1 MRSSFDCYTRITF
14 VFISYLCLYIFR
26 VADPCAAHFWTRNV
40 AAHCSVTD
48 ANDNWWA
55 SDYDL
60 VEVPGRQR
68 AKAIYHFNSLYSN
81 ESEIVYEQ
89 QHRFGQGR
97 GSGNEAMVKINVPKV
112 HWYQPLIKAGN
123 SNASMHVLLDV
134 GTILNRYTILCSF
147 FSIKCVTKF
156 LTQYC
161 MIRS

>member
-1 MRSSFDCYTRITF
+1 MF
-14 VFISYLCLYIFR
+14 LCFFR
-26 VADPCAAHFWTRNV
+26 VADPCAAHLWTRNV

-48 ANDNWWA
+48 ANANWWA

-68 AKAIYHFNSLYSN
+68 AKAMYDLNSFYSN
-81 ESEIVYEQ
+81 ESEILYEPL
-89 QHRFGQGR
+89 HGFGQGR
-97 GSGNEAMVKINVPKV
+97 GSGNEVMVKINVPKV
-112 HWYQPLIKAGN
+112 HSYQPLIKAGN

-147 FSIKCVTKF
+147 FSIKCVTEF
-156 LTQYC
+156 LKQYC

>member
-1 MRSSFDCYTRITF
+1 MF
-14 VFISYLCLYIFR
+14 LCFFR
-26 VADPCAAHFWTRNV
+26 AADPCAAHLWTRNV

-89 QHRFGQGR
+89 QHLFGQGR
-97 GSGNEAMVKINVPKV
+97 GSGNEVMVKINAPEVDS
-112 HWYQPLIKAGN
+112 YQPLTEAGN
-123 SNASMHVLLDV
+123 SNASMHVLFDF
-134 GTILNRYTILCSF
+134 GTILNRYTIF
-147 FSIKCVTKF
+147 VFVFSITCVT
-156 LTQYC
+156 
-161 MIRS
+161 

>member
-1 MRSSFDCYTRITF
+1 MFFCF
-14 VFISYLCLYIFR
+14 FR
-26 VADPCAAHFWTRNV
+26 VADPCAAHLWTRNV
-40 AAHCSVTD
+40 AAHCRVTD
-48 ANDNWWA
+48 ANANWWA

-60 VEVPGRQR
+60 VEVRWRKR
-68 AKAIYHFNSLYSN
+68 ASVNAAYDFNSFYSN
-81 ESEIVYEQ
+81 ESEIVYEPL
-89 QHRFGQGR
+89 HGFGQGR
-97 GSGNEAMVKINVPKV
+97 GSGNEVMVKINVPKV
-112 HWYQPLIKAGN
+112 HSYQPLIKAGN